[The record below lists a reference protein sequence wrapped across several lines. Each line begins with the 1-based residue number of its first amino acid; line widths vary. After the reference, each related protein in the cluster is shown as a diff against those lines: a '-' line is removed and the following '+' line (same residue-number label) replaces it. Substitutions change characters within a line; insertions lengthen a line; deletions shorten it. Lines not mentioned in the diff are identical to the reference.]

1 MKNIIK
7 QTVAPNIL
15 IFAGLVL
22 TMCAPPVDTDG
33 IDERETARL
42 DSLRRVKCPRLMSS
56 AAEYYKNR
64 DWESTVR
71 VYGDIVDLGCDQL
84 DPKGVYLYY
93 AIAYEYLG
101 KFDQSESVLLQG
113 LQILP
118 DNVELRKRLAYS
130 YKKQNKLEE
139 QIEEYDRLTLLAP
152 DDIAFKK
159 ELAELYGSQK
169 RYSDQIIILK
179 EILNLDPDNESAQ
192 GDLANAYELSGKDPM
207 DVFEARWLKNQENVS
222 YGIDYA
228 DRLVVADRPS
238 EATNVLRSVLNVDR
252 TSKIAWRKLAE
263 AYYGANDLEKSA
275 DSYGEL
281 FKLGKRDHRVAIK
294 ISSIQVELDDFE
306 NAIRWVNK
314 AISISAAGESFAQKG
329 NVYYKAFQF
338 CRSRD
343 ISIEDKIVATL
354 AKQNYEAAE
363 AKGFRRYK
371 NSLDWLKANEVLFG
385 KAEWFMMDKNRKL
398 QGSIT
403 PNSQCYNWIKEEL
416 KKDSSW

>member
-1 MKNIIK
+1 MTKK
-7 QTVAPNIL
+7 LVFALLTAASFGAVAQEEAPAATSSDSNLSLDASIGYTSRYVWRGL
-15 IFAGLVL
+15 TFA
-22 TMCAPPVDTDG
+22 
-33 IDERETARL
+33 
-42 DSLRRVKCPRLMSS
+42 
-56 AAEYYKNR
+56 
-64 DWESTVR
+64 
-71 VYGDIVDLGCDQL
+71 
-84 DPKGVYLYY
+84 
-93 AIAYEYLG
+93 
-101 KFDQSESVLLQG
+101 
-113 LQILP
+113 
-118 DNVELRKRLAYS
+118 
-130 YKKQNKLEE
+130 
-139 QIEEYDRLTLLAP
+139 
-152 DDIAFKK
+152 
-159 ELAELYGSQK
+159 
-169 RYSDQIIILK
+169 
-179 EILNLDPDNESAQ
+179 NESAQ